1 MAKQEAKYKEGQV
14 ISITIGGLPNLPYIN
29 QPRNVEEHEFKTP
42 PLPHKSEILYY
53 DLPKKDQFWK
63 RIEYPPL
70 FYSYV
75 PGVTE
80 ITDAESEILAA
91 CMKMD
96 KERRRNGLWYMNN
109 GVPNYLTGNN
119 YYFLQWGDMLN
130 GSLDDNGN
138 SYPSYRKFQ
147 RDFFYFV
154 EVCDMNDDCLGG
166 YIAKSKK
173 VGATQMLAS
182 IYANKGTLEEKIL
195 LGVMSKT
202 GDECEST
209 NMAMIKYMIDKMPQI
224 ILPKKG
230 TQGAMKISFSHP
242 SQKPTG
248 TKQYKEK
255 MQKLMNEK
263 VLNTTIMGKT
273 TKVGAFDGPRYKYL
287 WFDEFPKYHQS
298 VKISPKEIFEKDTA
312 AVKLQ
317 QTITGK
323 VWITAYTPE
332 VDDKGFLEAK
342 QIYYDSK
349 KITINHDNILKRT
362 KSNMFCYHISSLY
375 ATEGTFDKYGEADI
389 EKAFKINDEERK
401 NAVGDSNKLQ
411 ALIRQQSRHEDE
423 SWMIGGA
430 GSIFDNMRL
439 MASKGD
445 KEDKVFLKKQL
456 YRRGN
461 LRWTGPRFRSTIEF
475 VDNPD
480 GKWYIT
486 RLLDESLLNRFS
498 IPDDGSDLIPSD
510 TINFVGGNDPF
521 EYKERDMLGNIGG
534 SKGASYTLALP
545 NSAMDKYY
553 SDIAKK
559 NKLPEG
565 DSFSKRII
573 SWYSERPPHPS
584 TYFEDMVMETL
595 YFGKKV
601 LIEDNKAWLNQM
613 FKDNGMRQFLLF
625 QNVDTKKIEEYS
637 RAKEKSK
644 KHKQKSTQD
653 GDVEEICRIISEYLK
668 QPEDPEQPDLCML
681 IEDMELLTQ
690 LSEFD
695 PFDTKKFDKVMAFG
709 YALMALNSFSVFQKV
724 NVTYDKINVKDL
736 CRLMAS

>member
-1 MAKQEAKYKEGQV
+1 MAKADNKYKEGQV
-14 ISITIGGLPNLPYIN
+14 LKVIIGGLPNLPYIN
-29 QPRNVEEHEFKTP
+29 QPRQVEEHEYTLP
-42 PLPHKSEILYY
+42 PIPHKSEILYY

-80 ITDAESEILAA
+80 ITDEESETLSS
-91 CMKMD
+91 CMRMD

-109 GVPNYLTGNN
+109 GIPNYITGNN

-130 GSLDDNGN
+130 GALDDNGN

-147 RDFFYFV
+147 RDLFYFIDL
-154 EVCDMNDDCLGG
+154 CDVNEDCLGG
-166 YIAKSKK
+166 FVAKSKK
-173 VGATQMLAS
+173 VGATQIFAS
-182 IYANKGTLEEKIL
+182 VYANKGTLDEKIL

-255 MQKLMNEK
+255 MQKLMNER

-349 KITINHDNILKRT
+349 KITINPKNILKRT
-362 KSNMFCYHISSLY
+362 KSNLLCYHISSLY
-375 ATEGTFDKYGEADI
+375 ATEGTFDKYGEVDV
-389 EKAFKINDEERK
+389 EKAYRINEEERQ

-439 MASKGD
+439 MASIGE
-445 KEDKVFLKKQL
+445 KERKEFMREKF
-456 YRRGN
+456 YRRCN
-461 LRWTGPRFRSTIEF
+461 FRWTGMRFRSTIEF
-475 VDNPD
+475 VDDPN
-480 GKWYIT
+480 GKWYLT
-486 RLLDESLLNRFS
+486 RMLDESLVNTFML
-498 IPDDGSDLIPSD
+498 PSD
-510 TINFVGGNDPF
+510 GKKNIIPNDVVNFVGGVDPF
-521 EYKERDMLGNIGG
+521 AYKELDAKGNIGG

-545 NSAMDKYY
+545 NKALDNYY
-553 SDIAKK
+553 SNITK
-559 NKLPEG
+559 G

-573 SWYSERPPHPS
+573 SWYSERPPNPN

-595 YFGKKV
+595 YFGKRV
-601 LIEDNKAWLNQM
+601 LIEDNKEWLNQM
-613 FKDNGMRQFLLF
+613 FKDNGMAQFLLF
-625 QNVDTKKIEEYS
+625 QNVQTKAIEKYAP
-637 RAKEKSK
+637 AKAKL
-644 KHKQKSTQD
+644 HKQKSTQD
-653 GDVEEICRIISEYLK
+653 GDVEEICRIIAEYLMEP
-668 QPEDPEQPDLCML
+668 QEEGQPDLCML
-681 IEDMELLTQ
+681 IEDAELLTQ
-690 LSEFD
+690 LSGFD
-695 PFDTKKFDKVMAFG
+695 PNDTKKFDKVMAFG
-709 YALMALNSFSVFQKV
+709 YALMALNSFNVLDKV
-724 NVTYDKINVKDL
+724 KKNYEGINVREL
-736 CRLMAS
+736 CRVLAR